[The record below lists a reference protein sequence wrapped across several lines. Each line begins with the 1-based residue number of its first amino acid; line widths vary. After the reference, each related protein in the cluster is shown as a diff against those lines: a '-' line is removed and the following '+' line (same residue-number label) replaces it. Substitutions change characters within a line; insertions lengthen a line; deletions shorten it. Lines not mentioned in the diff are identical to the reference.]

1 MPYPV
6 KMRYFMLE
14 LNAGVLGSERRLSPS
29 LQPLSP
35 QSISNKPTLQDGNH
49 AAGGKLLQKGDYS
62 ISHRQTSHLEARNF
76 PIPTI
81 TFGLSAVSWL
91 FTETYQA
98 NSSLGPTTG
107 NALIGLSGQLI
118 SLHLFVLFEGDDL
131 TSKEQ
136 ASAEISSSLISAG
149 SFILRFVDPGIV
161 LPFHFTSRVQKFQV
175 H

>member
-1 MPYPV
+1 METTQQVVNY
-6 KMRYFMLE
+6 Y
-14 LNAGVLGSERRLSPS
+14 RREITVSHIGRPHIWKRAIF
-29 LQPLSP
+29 
-35 QSISNKPTLQDGNH
+35 QS
-49 AAGGKLLQKGDYS
+49 
-62 ISHRQTSHLEARNF
+62 
-76 PIPTI
+76 PTI

-161 LPFHFTSRVQKFQV
+161 LPFHFTSRVQKF
-175 H
+175 